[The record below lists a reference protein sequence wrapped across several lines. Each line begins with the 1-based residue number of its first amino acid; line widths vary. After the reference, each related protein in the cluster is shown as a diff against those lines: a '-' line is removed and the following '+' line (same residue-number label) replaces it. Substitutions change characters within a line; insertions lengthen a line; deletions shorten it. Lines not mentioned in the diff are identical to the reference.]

1 MDVSAYQEAGDIGI
15 AIGFRNG
22 DEVDGETT
30 SFKEFT
36 LWKIP

>member
-15 AIGFRNG
+15 AIGSRQG
-22 DEVDGETT
+22 DEVNGKTT
-30 SFKEFT
+30 IFKEFT